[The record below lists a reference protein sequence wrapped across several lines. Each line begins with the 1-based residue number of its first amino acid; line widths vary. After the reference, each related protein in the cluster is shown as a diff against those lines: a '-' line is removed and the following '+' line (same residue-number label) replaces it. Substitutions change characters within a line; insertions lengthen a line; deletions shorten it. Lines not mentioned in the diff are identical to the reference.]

1 MSQSDVSYRDDKTL
15 ERKRYTQTLKDHHA
29 FRSGK
34 YKPEIQKSAD
44 DSSLKADRL
53 FFIYVARE
61 KEWQQLEREDWA
73 YVSTMTRFFKWW
85 SRRYFDISM
94 PVQAD
99 ILPIVP
105 GRLFD
110 RMSVAYLIRDHSERG
125 QETLH
130 FYLAYFKPL
139 FTDCNTE
146 GYTAPGIGIT
156 WWQRPDPGMTEVQRY
171 RFYADN
177 NCPRVSHILAHEL
190 LRMKGKT
197 KNDFFGKVHELW
209 DKHIYNDQPFLYFD
223 SQFKKVSSKDSY
235 KFVTLNPD
243 EL

>member
-1 MSQSDVSYRDDKTL
+1 MKSLKTTIVAGAANISLHHKKLADK
-15 ERKRYTQTLKDHHA
+15 
-29 FRSGK
+29 
-34 YKPEIQKSAD
+34 
-44 DSSLKADRL
+44 SSLKADRL
-53 FFIYVARE
+53 FFIYVAKE
-61 KEWQQLEREDWA
+61 KEWQQLEREDWV
-73 YVSTMTRFFKWW
+73 YVSAMTRFFKWW
-85 SRRYFDISM
+85 TRRYFDISL

-105 GRLFD
+105 GKLFD

-125 QETLH
+125 QDTFH

-146 GYTAPGIGIT
+146 GYTAPGIGIA
-156 WWQRPDPGMTEVQRY
+156 WWQRPAARMSEIQRY

-177 NCPRVSHILAHEL
+177 NCPRVSHILTHEL

-197 KNDFFGKVHELW
+197 KKDFFGKVHELW
-209 DKHIYNDQPFLYFD
+209 DKHVYKEQPFLYFD
-223 SQFKKVSSKDSY
+223 SQFKRVSSEDSY
-235 KFVTLNPD
+235 RFVTINPD